1 MDFTGSDRVEARGG
15 LVQEDDLGV
24 VEQRPRQGDA
34 LAQALGKRTTRVRCP
49 ARHVHS
55 FERRPDALGPPG
67 GVAAAGTG
75 PGLARE
81 RGEVTVLK

>member
-1 MDFTGSDRVEARGG
+1 LESEPHVSDA
-15 LVQEDDLGV
+15 
-24 VEQRPRQGDA
+24 
-34 LAQALGKRTTRVRCP
+34 
-49 ARHVHS
+49 
-55 FERRPDALGPPG
+55 RPDMFTASSAVRMRWGPPG

>member
-1 MDFTGSDRVEARGG
+1 MGSSKKTTWGSSSSARA
-15 LVQEDDLGV
+15 
-24 VEQRPRQGDA
+24 RA
-34 LAQALGKRTTRVRCP
+34 TRW
-49 ARHVHS
+49 
-55 FERRPDALGPPG
+55 RRPLESEPHVSDARPDMFTASSAVRMRWGPPG